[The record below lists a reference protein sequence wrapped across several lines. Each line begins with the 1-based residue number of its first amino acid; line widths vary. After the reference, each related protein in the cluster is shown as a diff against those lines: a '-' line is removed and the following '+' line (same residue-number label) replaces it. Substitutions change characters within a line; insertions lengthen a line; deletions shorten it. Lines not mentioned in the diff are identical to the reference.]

1 MSKKDSKGYEILFY
15 SPVRDALAEHPEQ
28 RNHSEACLNDHSKAN
43 LAKHTVQ

>member
-28 RNHSEACLNDHSKAN
+28 RKKKKQHKECCFRI
-43 LAKHTVQ
+43 